1 MNLETEGII
10 FRQTKMV
17 QGRRMILLFTKKYG
31 KISVG
36 SNIGDKG
43 RSRTALALR
52 PFTFGNYQIYEGR
65 NYYELDRADAVTNY
79 YGIGEDLDRYA
90 AAAYALELTEKVVP
104 EGFPQPQVFDLLIC
118 FLEVLEQRKRKCE
131 TLLLAYEV
139 KLLDVLGVFPVLDT
153 CISCGKTS
161 FAPAAF
167 SIKDGGVLC
176 GDCAGRAGRGYEYDG
191 SGRGSE
197 HAGAGR
203 GNAYAGSGRGSEHDD
218 SGRGSEHA
226 GAGRGYEYAGSGRGS
241 EHAGGD
247 RSSAPAGLSEGCVNS
262 GEGTVNLGPNG
273 EEALIFPVSTDI
285 INVVKYY
292 ARNPMQKFAGVA
304 LSDDVAEKL
313 GRLLKAYIDYHFDL
327 GDLKSESLFGGK

>member
-1 MNLETEGII
+1 MTIETEGII

-36 SNIGDKG
+36 SNVGDKG

-65 NYYELDRADAVTNY
+65 NYYELDRADAVTSY

-104 EGFPQPQVFDLLIC
+104 EGLPQPQVFDLLVS
-118 FLEVLEQRKRKCE
+118 FLQELEQRKRKHE

-139 KLLDVLGVFPVLDT
+139 KLLAVLGVFPELDT
-153 CISCGKTS
+153 CVSCGKTS
-161 FAPAAF
+161 SAPAAF

-176 GDCAGRAGRGYEYDG
+176 GDCAGHTRTDDDRPGSDFAETGDG
-191 SGRGSE
+191 S
-197 HAGAGR
+197 
-203 GNAYAGSGRGSEHDD
+203 
-218 SGRGSEHA
+218 
-226 GAGRGYEYAGSGRGS
+226 
-241 EHAGGD
+241 
-247 RSSAPAGLSEGCVNS
+247 VKS
-262 GEGTVNLGPNG
+262 GEGTVNFAANDP
-273 EEALIFPVSTDI
+273 EALIFPISTDI

-292 ARNPMQKFAGVA
+292 ARNPMQKFAGIA
-304 LSDDVAEKL
+304 LSDEVAEKL
-313 GRLLKAYIDYHFDL
+313 KRLLKAYIDYHFDL
-327 GDLKSESLFGGK
+327 GDLKSESLFRGQ

>member
-1 MNLETEGII
+1 MTIETEGII

-36 SNIGDKG
+36 SNVGDKG

-65 NYYELDRADAVTNY
+65 NYYELDRADAVTSY

-104 EGFPQPQVFDLLIC
+104 EGLPQPQVFDLLVS
-118 FLEVLEQRKRKCE
+118 FLQELEQRKRKHE

-139 KLLDVLGVFPVLDT
+139 KLLAVLGVFPELDT
-153 CISCGKTS
+153 CVSCGKTS
-161 FAPAAF
+161 FTPAAF

-176 GDCAGRAGRGYEYDG
+176 GDCAGQPRTDDDRSGNDFAETGDG
-191 SGRGSE
+191 S
-197 HAGAGR
+197 
-203 GNAYAGSGRGSEHDD
+203 
-218 SGRGSEHA
+218 
-226 GAGRGYEYAGSGRGS
+226 
-241 EHAGGD
+241 
-247 RSSAPAGLSEGCVNS
+247 VKS
-262 GEGTVNLGPNG
+262 GEGTVNFAANDP
-273 EEALIFPVSTDI
+273 EALIFPISTDI

-292 ARNPMQKFAGVA
+292 ARNPMQKFAGIA
-304 LSDDVAEKL
+304 LSDEVAEKL
-313 GRLLKAYIDYHFDL
+313 KRLLKAYIDYHFDL
-327 GDLKSESLFGGK
+327 GDLKSESLFRGQ

>member
-1 MNLETEGII
+1 MTLETEGII

-17 QGRRMILLFTKKYG
+17 QGRRMILLFTRKYG

-36 SNIGDKG
+36 SNVGDKG

-65 NYYELDRADAVTNY
+65 NYYELDRADAVTSY

-104 EGFPQPQVFDLLIC
+104 EGLPQPQVFDLLIS
-118 FLEVLEQRKRKCE
+118 FLEELEQRKQKYE

-139 KLLDVLGVFPVLDT
+139 KLLDVLGIFPVLDT
-153 CISCGKTS
+153 CVRCGKTS

-167 SIKDGGVLC
+167 SIKDGGVIC
-176 GDCAGRAGRGYEYDG
+176 GDCAG
-191 SGRGSE
+191 
-197 HAGAGR
+197 
-203 GNAYAGSGRGSEHDD
+203 N
-218 SGRGSEHA
+218 
-226 GAGRGYEYAGSGRGS
+226 
-241 EHAGGD
+241 
-247 RSSAPAGLSEGCVNS
+247 VKS
-262 GEGTVNLGPNG
+262 GESSVNFASND

-292 ARNPMQKFAGVA
+292 ARNPMQKFAGIA
-304 LSDDVAEKL
+304 LSDDIAESL
-313 GRLLKAYIDYHFDL
+313 QRLIRAYMSFHFDI
-327 GDLKSESLFGGK
+327 GELKSEELLGEK

>member
-1 MNLETEGII
+1 MTIETEGII

-36 SNIGDKG
+36 SNVGDKG
-43 RSRTALALR
+43 RSRTALALK

-65 NYYELDRADAVTNY
+65 NYYELDRADAVTSY

-104 EGFPQPQVFDLLIC
+104 EGLPQPQVFDLLVS
-118 FLEVLEQRKRKCE
+118 FLQELEQRKRKHE

-139 KLLDVLGVFPVLDT
+139 KLLAVLGVFPELDT
-153 CISCGKTS
+153 CVSCGKTS

-176 GDCAGRAGRGYEYDG
+176 GDCAG
-191 SGRGSE
+191 S
-197 HAGAGR
+197 
-203 GNAYAGSGRGSEHDD
+203 
-218 SGRGSEHA
+218 
-226 GAGRGYEYAGSGRGS
+226 
-241 EHAGGD
+241 
-247 RSSAPAGLSEGCVNS
+247 VKS
-262 GEGTVNLGPNG
+262 GESTVNFAANDS
-273 EEALIFPVSTDI
+273 EALIFPISTDI

-292 ARNPMQKFAGVA
+292 ARNPMQKFAGIA
-304 LSDDVAEKL
+304 LSDEVAEKL
-313 GRLLKAYIDYHFDL
+313 KRLLKAYIDYHFDL
-327 GDLKSESLFGGK
+327 GDLKSESLFRGQ

>member
-17 QGRRMILLFTKKYG
+17 QGRRMILLFTRKYG

-36 SNIGDKG
+36 SNVGDKG

-65 NYYELDRADAVTNY
+65 NYYELDRADAVTSY

-104 EGFPQPQVFDLLIC
+104 EDLPQPQVFDLLIS
-118 FLEVLEQRKRKCE
+118 FLGALEQRKRKFD

-139 KLLDVLGVFPVLDT
+139 KLLDVLGVFPELDT
-153 CISCGKTS
+153 CVRCGKTP
-161 FAPAAF
+161 FVPAAI
-167 SIKDGGVLC
+167 SIADGGVIC
-176 GDCAGRAGRGYEYDG
+176 EDCAW
-191 SGRGSE
+191 
-197 HAGAGR
+197 GAGR
-203 GNAYAGSGRGSEHDD
+203 GSA
-218 SGRGSEHA
+218 
-226 GAGRGYEYAGSGRGS
+226 
-241 EHAGGD
+241 
-247 RSSAPAGLSEGCVNS
+247 RSDNGNSSTDAGLGDGRVKS
-262 GEGTVNLGPNG
+262 GESTVNFAPNG
-273 EEALIFPVSTDI
+273 EEALIFPISTDI

-304 LSDDVAEKL
+304 LSDEVADRL
-313 GRLLKAYIDYHFDL
+313 GRLLKAYIGYHFDL
-327 GDLKSESLFGGK
+327 SDLKSETMFNEQRMDGIPSGSE